1 MRSESFSPQSLNSN
15 VELSKIPGGYAL
27 DKELNSLDRFV
38 LDYVSVLDREKIGYV
53 IVSGY
58 VAILFGRS
66 RSSEDV
72 DMLIGKIGREKFFK
86 LWEDLSCKFE
96 CLNTRDPA
104 DAYDEYLLND
114 TALRFSYP
122 GKFIPNMEAKFPKK
136 PLDFWTLEH
145 SQKVILNKRMIRIS
159 PIEVQIPFKLFL
171 GSEKDIEDAA
181 HLYEVFKQ
189 RLDIGLME
197 DFARRLDVEKEMR
210 RFLK

>member
-1 MRSESFSPQSLNSN
+1 M
-15 VELSKIPGGYAL
+15 ELSKIPGGYAL

>member
-1 MRSESFSPQSLNSN
+1 
-15 VELSKIPGGYAL
+15 VELSKIPGGYAF

-38 LDYVSVLDREKIGYV
+38 LDYVSVLDKEKIKYV

-72 DMLIGKIGREKFFK
+72 DMFIEKISSEKFFK

-96 CLNTRDPA
+96 CLNTRDPV

-122 GKFIPNMEAKFPKK
+122 GKFIPNMETKFPKK
-136 PLDFWTLEH
+136 SLDFWTLEH
-145 SQKVILNKRMIRIS
+145 SQKVLLNKKMIHIS
-159 PIEVQIPFKLFL
+159 SIEVQIPFKLFL
-171 GSEKDIEDAA
+171 GSEKDLEDAA

-189 RLDIGLME
+189 RLDIGLTE
-197 DFARRLDVEKEMR
+197 DFARRLGVEKEMK

>member
-1 MRSESFSPQSLNSN
+1 M
-15 VELSKIPGGYAL
+15 ELSKIPGGYAF

-38 LDYVSVLDREKIGYV
+38 LDYVSVLDRLKIKYV

-72 DMLIGKIGREKFFK
+72 DMFVEKMDREKFLK
-86 LWEDLSCKFE
+86 LWEALSGKFE
-96 CLNTRDPA
+96 CLNTKDPA
-104 DAYDEYLLND
+104 DAFDEYLIND

-136 PLDFWTLEH
+136 PLDYWTLEH
-145 SQKVILNKRMIRIS
+145 SQRVILNKSTLHIS
-159 PIEVQIPFKLFL
+159 PIEVQITFKLFL
-171 GSEKDIEDAA
+171 GGEKDIEDAV
-181 HLYEVFKQ
+181 HLYEVF
-189 RLDIGLME
+189 RVSLDMELTE
-197 DFARRLDVEKEMR
+197 DFARRLGVEKEMR